1 MTSNLP
7 PFRADHVGSLL
18 RPPQLK
24 QAARDFHAGRISGE
38 EMTAAQ
44 DQAIREAVAMQEAV
58 GLRTIT
64 DGEFRRVSWYGGF
77 VQAVEGLTNRPADF
91 RFRGEDGEGGGFD
104 GVYTE
109 AKIARG
115 RGIAVPEL
123 SFIQPITSQ
132 IPKVTLPAPSAMHFF
147 RFHDP
152 MERSVYP
159 DDEAF
164 WSDLVAVYHQELAAL
179 AEAGATFVQFD
190 ECPCIMMADPEVRKT
205 IESKGSDPET
215 LIHAYLEAMKAV
227 LQGRPEGMRT
237 AMHLCRGNYKGQ
249 WIASGGYDAIAERL
263 FTELDFD
270 AYYLEYDSE
279 RAGDFAPLRFLA
291 PGKTVVLGLVNSK
304 RPNLETP
311 AELTRRIDEAARH
324 VPLEQLAISP
334 QCGFASSVG
343 GNPLTLD
350 DQTAKLRRL
359 VEVAE
364 EVWG

>member
-1 MTSNLP
+1 MASMLP

-24 QAARDFHAGRISGE
+24 QAARDFHAGKIGDE

-77 VQAVEGLTNRPADF
+77 VQAVDGLTNKPADF
-91 RFRGEDGEGGGFD
+91 RFRGEDGEGGDFE

-109 AKIARG
+109 ARITRA

-123 SFIQPITSQ
+123 TFIQPIASG
-132 IPKVTLPAPSAMHFF
+132 IPKVTLPAPSAIHFF
-147 RFHDP
+147 RFHDA
-152 MERSVYP
+152 MDRKVYA
-159 DDEAF
+159 DDDAF
-164 WSDLVAVYHQELAAL
+164 WADLVAVYHQELAAL

-190 ECPCIMMADPEVRKT
+190 ECPCIMMADPQVRK
-205 IESKGSDPET
+205 IIASKGGAAET
-215 LIHAYLEAMKAV
+215 LTNTYLEAIKAV
-227 LQGRPEGMRT
+227 LQGRPAGMRT
-237 AMHLCRGNYKGQ
+237 AIHLCRGNYKGQ
-249 WIASGGYDAIAERL
+249 WIASGGYDGIAERL
-263 FTELDFD
+263 FSELDFD

-304 RPNLETP
+304 RPRLET
-311 AELTRRIDEAARH
+311 AVELTRRIDEAARH

-343 GNPLTLD
+343 GNPLTIE
-350 DQTAKLRRL
+350 DQTAKLRLL
-359 VEVAE
+359 VEVAG
-364 EVWG
+364 EVWK